1 MSFPPLILDFFFVFF
16 FSFLFPSF
24 LLSLHKKFIFLCLSL
39 YFFFLFLFGFSH
51 FLFFFS
57 LSLFFL
63 LPTHYLFFLKKFIFF
78 LFLFFSPSPLFFF
91 FLWWGPL
98 FTLPNIFSFIPYSL
112 LSHHLLKPSTHY
124 SSYHLILFFSFIYFS
139 ILSLSCLGEG
149 LEMFMLVPHPLLN
162 YHYAQYNF
170 SLIFLWFS

>member
-1 MSFPPLILDFFFVFF
+1 LDFLTFYS
-16 FSFLFPSF
+16 FSL
-24 LLSLHKKFIFLCLSL
+24 
-39 YFFFLFLFGFSH
+39 
-51 FLFFFS
+51 S

-63 LPTHYLFFLKKFIFF
+63 LPTHYLFLLQKFLFF
-78 LFLFFSPSPLFFF
+78 LFLFFSPSPLFFYYY